1 MLSILVQPIIVRV
14 SDRYIRLNEARIL
27 SNKKSREE
35 FNRELVETLQKI
47 VSPRRLDNIYDKV
60 ISHQKTDHSFQR
72 QQAVLSVIQDYINE
86 IDGLFKE

>member
-1 MLSILVQPIIVRV
+1 M
-14 SDRYIRLNEARIL
+14 

-47 VSPRRLDNIYDKV
+47 VSPRRLNSIYDKV
-60 ISHQKTDHSFQR
+60 ISHQKSDQSYLR

>member
-1 MLSILVQPIIVRV
+1 MRILILV
-14 SDRYIRLNEARIL
+14 SDRYIRSNEARKL
-27 SNKKSREE
+27 SSKKSREE

-47 VSPRRLDNIYDKV
+47 VSPRRLNNIYDKV
-60 ISHQKTDHSFQR
+60 ISHQKNDHSFVR